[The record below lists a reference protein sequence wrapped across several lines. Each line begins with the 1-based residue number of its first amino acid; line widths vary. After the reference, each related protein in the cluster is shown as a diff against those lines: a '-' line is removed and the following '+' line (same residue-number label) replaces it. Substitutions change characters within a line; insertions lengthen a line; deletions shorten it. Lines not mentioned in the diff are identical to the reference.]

1 MAEITAA
8 LVKEL
13 RERTGQGMME
23 CKKALVAA
31 GGDIEKAIDDM
42 RASGA
47 IKAAKKAGNVAA
59 EGAIAARVEGGRGLL
74 IEVNSQT
81 DFLALQDDF
90 KAFVKESLDEAF
102 AQKLTEAAPLIAS
115 RESAREALVAKC
127 GENVNIR
134 RLARAEGDVVGAY
147 LHGHRIGVLV
157 VLKGGNEEL
166 AKHVAMHVA
175 ASNPAV
181 LSPSDVS
188 EELIAKEKE
197 IFLQLNA
204 EKIAGKPENIVE
216 NMVKGRIAKFLA
228 EASLVEQPF
237 VKDPEVISTITY
249 RELRELSYMGATV
262 LHEDSIFPLRQEGI
276 PIHVLN
282 TNAPQDPGTM
292 IVENTC
298 SKPKFTITGIAG
310 KKGFASITVEKS
322 MMNTEIGFG
331 RKVLGVFEDNNL
343 SFEHMP
349 SGIDTMTVFVHQNE
363 FAEKE
368 QQVIAGLHRAVQP
381 DSIDLES
388 DLALIAVVGRGMRRT
403 RGTAGRIFSALAHAH
418 VNVKMIDQGSSELNI
433 IIGVENRDFET
444 AIKAIYDI
452 FVVAQI

>member
-47 IKAAKKAGNVAA
+47 IKAAKKAGNIAA
-59 EGAIAARVEGGRGLL
+59 EGSIAVRVEGGRGVI

-90 KAFVKESLDEAF
+90 KAFVKESIDEAF
-102 AQKLTEAAPLIAS
+102 EKNLTEAAPLIAS

-134 RLARAEGDVVGAY
+134 RLTAVSGETVGAY

-157 VLKGGNEEL
+157 VLKGGNDEL

-181 LSPSDVS
+181 VSPDQVS
-188 EELIAKEKE
+188 EELVAKEKE

-228 EASLVEQPF
+228 EASLVEQAF
-237 VKDPEVISTITY
+237 IMDPEVKVGD
-249 RELRELSYMGATV
+249 LVKKAGAEV
-262 LHEDSIFPLRQEGI
+262 VSFVRYEVGEGI
-276 PIHVLN
+276 EKAETDFAAEV
-282 TNAPQDPGTM
+282 AAQ
-292 IVENTC
+292 VAA
-298 SKPKFTITGIAG
+298 SK
-310 KKGFASITVEKS
+310 
-322 MMNTEIGFG
+322 
-331 RKVLGVFEDNNL
+331 
-343 SFEHMP
+343 
-349 SGIDTMTVFVHQNE
+349 Q
-363 FAEKE
+363 
-368 QQVIAGLHRAVQP
+368 
-381 DSIDLES
+381 
-388 DLALIAVVGRGMRRT
+388 
-403 RGTAGRIFSALAHAH
+403 
-418 VNVKMIDQGSSELNI
+418 
-433 IIGVENRDFET
+433 
-444 AIKAIYDI
+444 
-452 FVVAQI
+452 

>member
-47 IKAAKKAGNVAA
+47 IKAAKKAGNIAA
-59 EGAIAARVEGGRGLL
+59 EGSIAVRVEGGRGLI

-90 KAFVKESLDEAF
+90 KAFVKDSIDEAF
-102 AQKLTEAAPLIAS
+102 EKNLTEAAPLIAS

-134 RLARAEGDVVGAY
+134 RLTAVAGDTVGAY

-228 EASLVEQPF
+228 EASLVEQAF
-237 VKDPEVISTITY
+237 VMDPEVKVGD
-249 RELRELSYMGATV
+249 LVKKAGAEIV
-262 LHEDSIFPLRQEGI
+262 SFIRFEVGEGI
-276 PIHVLN
+276 EK
-282 TNAPQDPGTM
+282 
-292 IVENTC
+292 VE
-298 SKPKFTITGIAG
+298 AD
-310 KKGFASITVEKS
+310 FA
-322 MMNTEIGFG
+322 
-331 RKVLGVFEDNNL
+331 
-343 SFEHMP
+343 
-349 SGIDTMTVFVHQNE
+349 
-363 FAEKE
+363 AEVAA
-368 QQVIAGLHRAVQP
+368 QVAAAKQ
-381 DSIDLES
+381 
-388 DLALIAVVGRGMRRT
+388 
-403 RGTAGRIFSALAHAH
+403 
-418 VNVKMIDQGSSELNI
+418 
-433 IIGVENRDFET
+433 
-444 AIKAIYDI
+444 
-452 FVVAQI
+452 